1 MSTFADM
8 NASLHI
14 YITKTEV
21 ELLSELRPLINPY
34 LQSEEV
40 RTLDVPSA
48 LIAGYAYEL
57 KERLSTDERLTL
69 LSQLLPYARQR
80 AVAFYTKASQAEPIK
95 RIVADLDGCLVAD
108 ELLPY
113 LAQETEYAETIE
125 TATKLA
131 MEGKQSFRDNFT
143 SRVALLAGIAATR
156 LEELAYEL
164 RLAPGV
170 ELLCHFTEGEAIR
183 LDIASS
189 NLIPYVHHVA
199 RRFGAD
205 EYIGTI
211 PSLDSEERLT
221 GALEDPIIT
230 DREKQAFALNDPYN
244 KCKAEE
250 TLCIGDGANDLLML
264 SSTAHSLLYSSLPEK
279 SLNIAHLVAD
289 IYFRGAIPS

>member
-1 MSTFADM
+1 M
-8 NASLHI
+8 NGNLHI
-14 YITKTEV
+14 YITKAEV
-21 ELLSELRPLINPY
+21 EVISEILPLISPY
-34 LQSEEV
+34 LHSEEI

-48 LIAGYAYEL
+48 LISGYAYEL
-57 KERLSTDERLTL
+57 KERLSITERLSL
-69 LSQLLPYARQR
+69 LSTLLPYARER
-80 AVAFYTKASQAEPIK
+80 GIAFYLKASDAKPIK

-108 ELLPY
+108 ELLPF
-113 LAQETEYAETIE
+113 LAKEGEHAHQIE
-125 TATKLA
+125 EATTLA
-131 MEGKQSFRDNFT
+131 MEGKESFGENFAK
-143 SRVALLAGIAATR
+143 RVALLTGIPATR

-164 RLAPGV
+164 QLAPGIK
-170 ELLCHFTEGEAIR
+170 LLCHFTEGEAIR

-205 EYIGTI
+205 EYIGTM

-221 GALEDPIIT
+221 GALEEPIIT

-244 KCKAEE
+244 KCKVEE

-289 IYFRGAIPS
+289 IYFRGALPS